1 MKKVIIAF
9 VSAAVVFLFL
19 FAGAFSI
26 FSPSF
31 AQKKYVSQW
40 EYSAITFT
48 AIPFNLENPPVITAV
63 ANVCYLQT
71 NGCQNEEVKAEL
83 IYSKFLQDFRLENSN
98 YSKTLALSRARELAF
113 SKAVAK
119 LGLEGW
125 EIIGQPSVNF
135 DSYILNN
142 QGTYT
147 IEQANKEARPNVYF
161 ERLIQ

>member
-1 MKKVIIAF
+1 MKKVIFAS
-9 VSAAVVFLFL
+9 VSVTIGVFIFL
-19 FAGAFSI
+19 AGAFSI
-26 FSPSF
+26 FSPSV

-48 AIPFNLENPPVITAV
+48 TIPYNLENPPVITAI

-71 NGCQNEEVKAEL
+71 TGCQNEEVKAEL

-98 YSKTLALSRARELAF
+98 YSKTLALSRARESAF

-125 EIIGQPSVNF
+125 EVVGQPSINF

-147 IEQANKEARPNVYF
+147 IEQANKEAKPNVYF
-161 ERLIQ
+161 KRLIQ